1 PGPVPLLRPR
11 RDRAGARPIL
21 DRRAA
26 VSARRMLVA
35 GVGNIFLS
43 DDGFGSEVVRRMQ
56 GVPVPADVDVID
68 VGIRGVHLAYQLLD
82 GYDVLVVIDAAA
94 RGQAPGTVTLLT

>member
-1 PGPVPLLRPR
+1 
-11 RDRAGARPIL
+11 
-21 DRRAA
+21 
-26 VSARRMLVA
+26 MLVA

-82 GYDVLVVIDAAA
+82 GSDVLVVIDAAA
-94 RGQAPGTVTLLT
+94 RGQAPGTVTLLTVDQALVADARPAVAEGDSPLVDAHGL